1 MGDLFDEFK
10 RELER
15 RRAQA
20 EGRLPMDDEGD
31 GPTVDPD
38 DPVPDDDDATGA
50 PDDADDERA
59 QGDDVGAGDD
69 EGGAPDQPADEP
81 LAAGPTPITSRRR
94 RRGRSKGSPG
104 TSSGGTRPPGGP
116 NDGAR
121 GTSAGDVARRVG
133 VAALILAIGAILL
146 LLIAGINLWTDAIWY
161 RSVGFDSVFWTRLG
175 VQAGLFIAAA
185 VLALVVLLGNLLI
198 ANRMAP
204 PPDPERPG
212 QLRVVAGRL
221 AEAQRQAE
229 RSARARA
236 TGGPFGA
243 FGVSGGRQGTG
254 ELTFSWE
261 GEEIPDIVPIGN
273 WVIAAVAVLLALG
286 IAGAVT
292 GAWETL
298 MLWIHRVPFSATQSV
313 TDPIFGRDI
322 SFFLFELPFFRFVQA
337 LINGLLLASLLVA
350 GARYLLAVTRG
361 GEVFVTRV
369 RVHLAVL
376 GGLYLISVAFGYQL
390 DKYELVYSS
399 AGVATGVS
407 FADANARFFAYDV
420 LTFLSGLAG
429 ALLIAGAFTR
439 WMWPLGA
446 IVIIWFSASIVL
458 GRLYPEAIQR
468 LSVDPNTYA
477 QEEPYIGNNISMTR
491 LAFGLNAW
499 ESRSYGGA
507 APLTEAAIQSEEDT
521 FTNARLW
528 DYRPLQTTLDQLQTV
543 RQYYDFHDVDT
554 DRYLVNG
561 DLRQVM
567 LSGRE
572 LAIDRSTDA
581 PSWVNTRVI
590 KTHGIGVAMVPVNE
604 VTPEGQPTLW
614 IRDLPPTSNSGAPEI
629 TQPRIYFGE
638 SDDHYVVV
646 RAKQQEFDY
655 PSNSNTGA
663 PDPTTSWTGQTGI
676 PLDSTL
682 SRLLFAIRFRD
693 LDLLIT
699 DQIQA
704 DSQLL
709 FHRTLSERLGM
720 ITPFL
725 RFDKDPYL
733 VVVDGRLV
741 YVQDAYTVSDRF
753 PNASWFNSGELGPT
767 SGLDGESINYIRNS
781 VKITVDAYDGTMH
794 FYVADP
800 DEPLIRAWEGIFPS
814 LFEPKERMPA
824 ELQDHLRVPEELF
837 NVQSRMYGQYHVT
850 QPVTFFNNTDRWT
863 VPTEQTNAQSLAPE
877 AYYVVMRMPGEPK
890 AEFLLLQP
898 MIARSRPNMI
908 AWVAA
913 RNDAPNYGTVRAY
926 QFPADTTIFGPSQ
939 IEARIDQDPTISAQI
954 SLWNQSGSEVIR
966 GNLIVIP
973 VGDSLLYLQPVY
985 LQSTSSAFPE
995 FQRIVVASP
1004 TTVVWARTLSGA
1016 LNLLLTTQ
1024 AGGAPG
1030 PSPTPGPTP
1039 APTATPAPGQTPGP
1053 TVAPTAVPTTP
1064 PDGAMPTDV
1073 PGLIDYAN
1081 THFDLAQAALRGGDF
1096 ATYGTEMA
1104 KVQAALEALGRLTT
1118 SPAPSL
1124 AP

>member
-1 MGDLFDEFK
+1 M
-10 RELER
+10 
-15 RRAQA
+15 
-20 EGRLPMDDEGD
+20 
-31 GPTVDPD
+31 
-38 DPVPDDDDATGA
+38 
-50 PDDADDERA
+50 
-59 QGDDVGAGDD
+59 
-69 EGGAPDQPADEP
+69 
-81 LAAGPTPITSRRR
+81 
-94 RRGRSKGSPG
+94 
-104 TSSGGTRPPGGP
+104 
-116 NDGAR
+116 
-121 GTSAGDVARRVG
+121 
-133 VAALILAIGAILL
+133 
-146 LLIAGINLWTDAIWY
+146 
-161 RSVGFDSVFWTRLG
+161 FWTRLG
-175 VQAGLFIAAA
+175 VQAGLFIGAA

-212 QLRVVAGRL
+212 QIRVVAGRL

-229 RSARARA
+229 RTARSR
-236 TGGPFGA
+236 TSSGPFGPL
-243 FGVSGGRQGTG
+243 GVSGGRQGTG

-261 GEEIPDIVPIGN
+261 GEEIPDIVPIGT
-273 WVIAAVAVLLALG
+273 WVIAGVAVLLALG
-286 IAGAVT
+286 IAGAVS

-298 MLWIHRVPFSATQSV
+298 MLWLHRVPFSSTESV

-337 LINGLLLASLLVA
+337 LANGLLLASLLVV

-407 FADANARFFAYDV
+407 YADANARFLAYDV

-477 QEEPYIGNNISMTR
+477 QEEPFIGNNISMTR
-491 LAFGLNAW
+491 LAFGLNTW

-507 APLTEAAIQSEEDT
+507 APLTEAAIRSEADT

-581 PSWVNTRVI
+581 PNWVNTRVI

-604 VTPEGQPTLW
+604 VTPEGQPRLW

-646 RAKQQEFDY
+646 RAKQPEFDY
-655 PSNSNTGA
+655 PSNSNTGEV
-663 PDPTTSWTGQTGI
+663 DPTTSWTGQTGI

-693 LDLLIT
+693 LDLMIT

-709 FHRTLSERLGM
+709 FHRTLSERLGL
-720 ITPFL
+720 IAPFL
-725 RFDKDPYL
+725 RYDKDPYL
-733 VVVDGRLV
+733 VVVGGRLA
-741 YVQDAYTVSDRF
+741 YVQDAYTISDRF
-753 PNASWFNSGELGPT
+753 PNASWFNTGELGPT
-767 SGLDGESINYIRNS
+767 SGLAGESVNYIRNS
-781 VKITVDAYDGTMH
+781 VKITVDAYDGTMQL
-794 FYVADP
+794 YVADP
-800 DEPLIRAWEGIFPS
+800 DEPLIRAWQGIFPS
-814 LFEPKERMPA
+814 LFKPIEQIPA
-824 ELQDHLRVPEELF
+824 DLQDHLRVPEELF
-837 NVQSRMYGQYHVT
+837 NVQTRMYGQYHVT

-898 MIARSRPNMI
+898 MIPRSRPNMI

-939 IEARIDQDPTISAQI
+939 IEARIDQDPIISAQI
-954 SLWNQSGSEVIR
+954 SLWDQSGSEVIR
-966 GNLIVIP
+966 GNLIVVP

-1004 TTVVWARTLSGA
+1004 TTVVWAPTLSGA
-1016 LNLLLTTQ
+1016 LNLLLTAQ
-1024 AGGAPG
+1024 EGGTPG
-1030 PSPTPGPTP
+1030 PSPGPSPSPSPGATP
-1039 APTATPAPGQTPGP
+1039 APTATPAPGTTPGP
-1053 TVAPTAVPTTP
+1053 TVAPTVAPTAP
-1064 PDGAMPTDV
+1064 PDGALPTDV
-1073 PGLIDYAN
+1073 AGLIDYAN
-1081 THFDLAQAALRGGDF
+1081 THFDLAQAALRNGDF

-1104 KVQAALEALGRLTT
+1104 RVQAALEALGQLTR

>member
-1 MGDLFDEFK
+1 MGDLFDDFM

-20 EGRLPMDDEGD
+20 EGRQPPSDKDG
-31 GPTVDPD
+31 GPTDDPD
-38 DPVPDDDDATGA
+38 DRDPDDDGPPSAD
-50 PDDADDERA
+50 DQDADRARNDDGADDPEPDTQERP
-59 QGDDVGAGDD
+59 GA
-69 EGGAPDQPADEP
+69 EP
-81 LAAGPTPITSRRR
+81 RAAGPTPITSRRR
-94 RRGRSKGSPG
+94 RRGRSSPPPP
-104 TSSGGTRPPGGP
+104 SGGGKPPGGP
-116 NDGAR
+116 DDGAR
-121 GTSAGDVARRVG
+121 GTTAGDVARRVG

-146 LLIAGINLWTDAIWY
+146 LLVAGINLWTDAIWY
-161 RSVGFDSVFWTRLG
+161 RSVGYDSVFWTRLG
-175 VQAGLFIAAA
+175 VQAGLFIGAL
-185 VLALVVLLGNLLI
+185 VLALVVLLGNLVI

-204 PPDPERPG
+204 PADPERPG

-229 RSARARA
+229 RSARSRA
-236 TGGPFGA
+236 STGPFGSL
-243 FGVSGGRQGTG
+243 GVSGGRQGTG

-261 GEEIPDIVPIGN
+261 GEEIPDLVPIGT
-273 WVIAAVAVLLALG
+273 WVIAGVAVLLALG

-298 MLWIHRVPFSATQSV
+298 MLWLHRVPFDPTQSV
-313 TDPIFGRDI
+313 TDPIFGRDV

-337 LINGLLLASLLVA
+337 LANGLLLASLLVV

-407 FADANARFFAYDV
+407 YADANARFMAYDV

-507 APLTEAAIQSEEDT
+507 APLTEAAIRSEADT

-581 PSWVNTRVI
+581 PNWVNTRVI

-655 PSNSNTGA
+655 PSNSNTGE

-676 PLDSTL
+676 ALDSTL

-709 FHRTLSERLGM
+709 FHRTLSERLGL
-720 ITPFL
+720 IAPFL
-725 RFDKDPYL
+725 RFDKDP
-733 VVVDGRLV
+733 
-741 YVQDAYTVSDRF
+741 
-753 PNASWFNSGELGPT
+753 
-767 SGLDGESINYIRNS
+767 
-781 VKITVDAYDGTMH
+781 
-794 FYVADP
+794 
-800 DEPLIRAWEGIFPS
+800 
-814 LFEPKERMPA
+814 
-824 ELQDHLRVPEELF
+824 
-837 NVQSRMYGQYHVT
+837 
-850 QPVTFFNNTDRWT
+850 
-863 VPTEQTNAQSLAPE
+863 
-877 AYYVVMRMPGEPK
+877 
-890 AEFLLLQP
+890 
-898 MIARSRPNMI
+898 
-908 AWVAA
+908 
-913 RNDAPNYGTVRAY
+913 
-926 QFPADTTIFGPSQ
+926 
-939 IEARIDQDPTISAQI
+939 
-954 SLWNQSGSEVIR
+954 
-966 GNLIVIP
+966 
-973 VGDSLLYLQPVY
+973 
-985 LQSTSSAFPE
+985 
-995 FQRIVVASP
+995 
-1004 TTVVWARTLSGA
+1004 
-1016 LNLLLTTQ
+1016 
-1024 AGGAPG
+1024 
-1030 PSPTPGPTP
+1030 
-1039 APTATPAPGQTPGP
+1039 
-1053 TVAPTAVPTTP
+1053 
-1064 PDGAMPTDV
+1064 
-1073 PGLIDYAN
+1073 
-1081 THFDLAQAALRGGDF
+1081 
-1096 ATYGTEMA
+1096 
-1104 KVQAALEALGRLTT
+1104 
-1118 SPAPSL
+1118 
-1124 AP
+1124 

>member
-1 MGDLFDEFK
+1 MSDK
-10 RELER
+10 
-15 RRAQA
+15 
-20 EGRLPMDDEGD
+20 D
-31 GPTVDPD
+31 GGPEDDPD
-38 DPVPDDDDATGA
+38 DRDPEG
-50 PDDADDERA
+50 DADPDEADDPGDERA
-59 QGDDVGAGDD
+59 RAGDGD
-69 EGGAPDQPADEP
+69 GDPDRDASHPAADEP
-81 LAAGPTPITSRRR
+81 RVAGPTPITSRRR
-94 RRGRSKGSPG
+94 RRGRGSQPAH
-104 TSSGGTRPPGGP
+104 TGGKPPGGP

-146 LLIAGINLWTDAIWY
+146 LLVAGINLWTDAIWY

-175 VQAGLFIAAA
+175 VQAGLFIGAGL
-185 VLALVVLLGNLLI
+185 LALVVLLGNLLI
-198 ANRMAP
+198 ANRLAP

-229 RSARARA
+229 QSARARA
-236 TGGPFGA
+236 TTGPLGA
-243 FGVSGGRQGTG
+243 FGISGRRQGTG

-261 GEEIPDIVPIGN
+261 GEEIPDIVPIGT
-273 WVIAAVAVLLALG
+273 WVIAGVAVLLALG
-286 IAGAVT
+286 IAGAVS

-298 MLWIHRVPFSATQSV
+298 MLWIHRVPFSPTQSV

-337 LINGLLLASLLVA
+337 LVNGLLLASLLVV

-390 DKYELVYSS
+390 DKYELVYST
-399 AGVATGVS
+399 AGVAVGVS
-407 FADANARFFAYDV
+407 FADANARFLAYDV

-477 QEEPYIGNNISMTR
+477 QEEPFIGNNISMTR
-491 LAFGLNAW
+491 LAFGLNQW

-507 APLTEAAIQSEEDT
+507 APLTEAAIRSEEDT

-554 DRYLVNG
+554 DRYTVNG

-646 RAKQQEFDY
+646 RAKQPEFDY
-655 PSNSNTGA
+655 PSNSNTGTI
-663 PDPTTSWTGQTGI
+663 DPTTSWTGQTGI

-704 DSQLL
+704 NSQLL

-741 YVQDAYTVSDRF
+741 YVQDAYTISDRF
-753 PNASWFNSGELGPT
+753 PNASWFDTGELGPT

-800 DEPLIRAWEGIFPS
+800 TEPIIRAWEGIFPS
-814 LFEPKERMPA
+814 LFEPKEQMPA
-824 ELQDHLRVPEELF
+824 ELQEHLRVPEELF
-837 NVQSRMYGQYHVT
+837 NVQTRMYGQYHVT

-926 QFPADTTIFGPSQ
+926 QFPADTTIFGPAQ

-973 VGDSLLYLQPVY
+973 VGDALLYLQPVY

-1004 TTVVWARTLSGA
+1004 TTVVWARTLAGA

-1024 AGGAPG
+1024 AGGVPG
-1030 PSPTPGPTP
+1030 PSPSPGSTP

-1053 TVAPTAVPTTP
+1053 TVAPTAPPTTP

-1073 PGLIDYAN
+1073 TGLIDYAN
-1081 THFDLAQAALRGGDF
+1081 THFDLAQTALRSGDF

-1104 KVQAALEALGRLTT
+1104 HVQAALQALGRLTG
-1118 SPAPSL
+1118 SPAPSI